1 MFYHKYSKYLVYIC
15 VLIAVLLTA
24 ACNLQPFSSVKVK
37 AKPKLYVPLGSK
49 SMTSNDIDEHIRSI
63 LAPKHGSSSGT
74 EARIFRYTPPDAT
87 DEDKNQLRYLIHY
100 PVKSLDFDISKYFG
114 ENAVASGTGLSYK
127 VDETIS
133 VPTLETTE
141 TCTIAEP
148 EVINTKLLEAFNNAG
163 ASALP
168 SIDIPAGTLSGYEIP
183 VIIDITFEGFE
194 EVTFDNRASLMVS
207 VDPPAGVSCS
217 FSDAKLTSNGNTFNG
232 HHLTYSTEKV
242 VFYISGDKPI
252 SNRLH
257 LTGQITLNGS
267 TPSGGKATFTRT
279 LTGAIKEAKGVN
291 AHLENL
297 TPSGV
302 QTVALPLPDDFKKA
316 VIGEGSLQFSLPQPE
331 GWSGIAIKEKT
342 KIEQAEKDG
351 VSGLRID
358 PHTFRTLGGS
368 INLAGFTLNDSKTLT
383 YTPILDV
390 TLTNATYHKPS
401 ESLSAKFGF
410 SIQKFT
416 ELTLKNKTAFESP
429 KPEPI
434 PEAMKKWIKT
444 IAFKDVSAT
453 VKLLNGLPEGN
464 PITLKLSSTA
474 FHIAEQAHAFPPQ
487 QQKQHTYTSDPS
499 DPNWLLDVDATS
511 QLDLQAKV
519 ELPNYNASDKTFT
532 LKNIST
538 GTDIKVSVETSFNL
552 NWEKITLKK
561 LNSELFFYPEDGFI
575 DLSVLSNL
583 KEAHLQMP
591 EVPVYVYAGSAS
603 GLLADKQI
611 KVGLSA
617 RYTKEGTSAP
627 QSMLLCNETDC
638 TLTNFP
644 SDTFIDTKKEYTEA
658 IPSYSFAI
666 KKGKSVNTLADIMN
680 TYPTGVQ
687 LTYAISMD
695 GVEIK
700 RSDYDAIV
708 NKGGKAE
715 IKLDVLLELP
725 VGFTIDTD
733 DPISLMPFMKT
744 IGAGDFFKGDL
755 LQRSNANDKLISEQI
770 TDALQAI
777 QLDTNIRNESG
788 LQPTVIFRAKAD
800 DGTVLVEKELPS
812 ATGKRELLRLTKDE
826 WDKIQNTYPVYPE
839 LLLKFPNKI
848 IKINKDFT
856 ISGSF
861 SVVAETDIHYTIL

>member
-37 AKPKLYVPLGSK
+37 AKPTLYVPLGSK

-63 LAPKHGSSSGT
+63 LAPKESSSSGT

-87 DEDKNQLRYLIHY
+87 GEDKNQLRYLIHY

-133 VPTLETTE
+133 VSTLETTE

-168 SIDIPAGTLSGYEIP
+168 SIDIPAGTPSGYEIP
-183 VIIDITFEGFE
+183 VTIDITFEGFE
-194 EVTFDNRASLMVS
+194 EVTFDKWVSLQVS

-232 HHLTYSTEKV
+232 YSPYASPNV
-242 VFYISGDKPI
+242 VNFNIDDKPI
-252 SNRLH
+252 SNRLR
-257 LTGQITLNGS
+257 LTGRMKVSGS
-267 TPSGGKATFTRT
+267 TPSGGTVTFTRT
-279 LTGAIKEAKGVN
+279 LNGTIKEAKGVN

-297 TPSGV
+297 TPTGA
-302 QTVALPLPDDFKKA
+302 QTMALPLPDAFKKA
-316 VIGEGSLQFSLPQPE
+316 VIGKGSLQFSLPQPE

-351 VSGLRID
+351 VSGLLID
-358 PHTFRTLGGS
+358 PPDFRPLGGE
-368 INLAGFTLNDSKTLT
+368 IDLARLTLNDSKTLT

-390 TLTNATYHKPS
+390 TLTNATYRKPS

-416 ELTLKNKTAFESP
+416 ELTLKNKTSFEIS
-429 KPEPI
+429 KTEPI
-434 PEAMKKWIKT
+434 PEALKKWIKT
-444 IAFKDVSAT
+444 ITFKDVSAR

-474 FHIAEQAHAFPPQ
+474 FHIAEQSHAFPAQ
-487 QQKQHTYTSDPS
+487 QQERHPYTSAS
-499 DPNWLLDVDATS
+499 NWTLDVDNTS

-538 GTDIKVSVETSFNL
+538 GTDIKVSVETSFDL
-552 NWEKITLKK
+552 NWEKMTLKK
-561 LNSELFFYPEDGFI
+561 LSSALFSYPEDDFI
-575 DLSVLSNL
+575 DLSVLSDL
-583 KEAHLQMP
+583 KEAHLKMP

-603 GLLADKQI
+603 GLLANTPI
-611 KVGLSA
+611 KVGLSV
-617 RYTKEGTSAP
+617 RYKEDDQNSP
-627 QSMLLCNETDC
+627 RSMPLCNETDC
-638 TLTNFP
+638 RLRNFP
-644 SDTFIDTKKEYTEA
+644 TDTFSDTKKEYTEA
-658 IPSYSFAI
+658 IPPYSFAI
-666 KKGKSVNTLADIMN
+666 KKGESVNTLADIMN
-680 TYPTGVQ
+680 KYPTGVQ
-687 LTYAISMD
+687 LTYTISMD
-695 GVEIK
+695 EMEIK
-700 RSDYDAIV
+700 RSEYDAIV

-839 LLLKFPNKI
+839 LLLKFPNKT

-861 SVVAETDIHYTIL
+861 SVVAETDIHYTVL

>member
-1 MFYHKYSKYLVYIC
+1 MFSQKYSKYPVYIGA
-15 VLIAVLLTA
+15 LIALLFTT

-63 LAPKHGSSSGT
+63 LAPKDGSSSGT
-74 EARIFRYTPPDAT
+74 EARIFRYTPPDAIG
-87 DEDKNQLRYLIHY
+87 EDKNQLRYLIHY

-148 EVINTKLLEAFNNAG
+148 KVINTKLLEAFNNAG
-163 ASALP
+163 ASAPP

-183 VIIDITFEGFE
+183 VTIDITFEGFE
-194 EVTFDNRASLMVS
+194 EVTFDNRMSLTVS

-232 HHLTYSTEKV
+232 YSPYASPNV
-242 VFYISGDKPI
+242 VNFNIDDKPI
-252 SNRLH
+252 SNRLR
-257 LTGQITLNGS
+257 LTGRMKVSGS
-267 TPSGGKATFTRT
+267 TPSGGTVTFTRT
-279 LTGAIKEAKGVN
+279 LTGTIKEAKGVN

-297 TPSGV
+297 TPTGA
-302 QTVALPLPDDFKKA
+302 QTIALPLPDAFKKA
-316 VIGEGSLQFSLPQPE
+316 VIGEGSLQFSLPQPK

-351 VSGLRID
+351 VSGLLID
-358 PHTFRTLGGS
+358 PPDFRPLGGA
-368 INLAGFTLNDSKTLT
+368 IDLAGLTLNDSKTLT

-390 TLTNATYHKPS
+390 TLTNATYRKPS

-416 ELTLKNKTAFESP
+416 ELTLKNKTSFESP

-434 PEAMKKWIKT
+434 PEALKKWIKT
-444 IAFKDVSAT
+444 ITFTDVSAR

-474 FHIAEQAHAFPPQ
+474 FHIAEQSHAFPAQ
-487 QQKQHTYTSDPS
+487 QQERHPYTSAS
-499 DPNWLLDVDATS
+499 NWTLDVDNTS
-511 QLDLQAKV
+511 QLDLQATV

-538 GTDIKVSVETSFNL
+538 GTDIKVSVETSFDL
-552 NWEKITLKK
+552 NWEKMTLKK
-561 LNSELFFYPEDGFI
+561 LSSELFSYPEDDFI
-575 DLSVLSNL
+575 DLSVLSDL
-583 KEAHLQMP
+583 QEAHLKMP
-591 EVPVYVYAGSAS
+591 EVPVYVYAGTAS
-603 GLLADKQI
+603 GLLANTPI
-611 KVGLSA
+611 KVGLSV
-617 RYTKEGTSAP
+617 RYKEDDQNSP

-638 TLTNFP
+638 RLRNFP
-644 SDTFIDTKKEYTEA
+644 TDTFVDTKKEYTEA
-658 IPSYSFAI
+658 IPPYSFAI
-666 KKGKSVNTLADIMN
+666 KKGESVNTLADIMN
-680 TYPTGVQ
+680 KYPTGVQ
-687 LTYAISMD
+687 LTYTISMD
-695 GVEIK
+695 GMEIK
-700 RSDYDAIV
+700 RSEYDAIV

-755 LQRSNANDKLISEQI
+755 LQRSNANDKLIDEQI

-788 LQPTVIFRAKAD
+788 LQPTVIFRAKAEN
-800 DGTVLVEKELPS
+800 GTKLVEKELLS
-812 ATGKRELLRLTKDE
+812 ATGKRELLLLTKDE

-839 LLLKFPNKI
+839 LLLKFPNKT

-861 SVVAETDIHYTIL
+861 SVVAETNIDYTIL

>member
-1 MFYHKYSKYLVYIC
+1 MFSQKYSKYPVYIGAF
-15 VLIAVLLTA
+15 IALLFTT

-87 DEDKNQLRYLIHY
+87 GEDKNQLRYLIHY

-127 VDETIS
+127 VDEKIS

-148 EVINTKLLEAFNNAG
+148 EVINIKLLEAFNNAG
-163 ASALP
+163 ASAPP

-183 VIIDITFEGFE
+183 VTIDITFEGFE
-194 EVTFDNRASLMVS
+194 EVTFDNWASLMVS

-232 HHLTYSTEKV
+232 YSSYYSPNV
-242 VFYISGDKPI
+242 VNFDIDDKPI
-252 SNRLH
+252 SNRLR
-257 LTGQITLNGS
+257 LTGRMKVSGS
-267 TPSGGKATFTRT
+267 TPSGGKATFMRT

-316 VIGEGSLQFSLPQPE
+316 VIGGGSLQFSLPQPK
-331 GWSGIAIKEKT
+331 GWIGIAIKEKT

-416 ELTLKNKTAFESP
+416 ELTLKNKTAFEIS
-429 KPEPI
+429 KAEHI

-561 LNSELFFYPEDGFI
+561 LNSEPFSYPEDGFI

-583 KEAHLQMP
+583 QEAHLQMP

-627 QSMLLCNETDC
+627 QPMLLCNETDC

-644 SDTFIDTKKEYTEA
+644 TDKLVDTKKN
-658 IPSYSFAI
+658 I
-666 KKGKSVNTLADIMN
+666 
-680 TYPTGVQ
+680 Q
-687 LTYAISMD
+687 
-695 GVEIK
+695 
-700 RSDYDAIV
+700 
-708 NKGGKAE
+708 
-715 IKLDVLLELP
+715 KLFP
-725 VGFTIDTD
+725 H
-733 DPISLMPFMKT
+733 
-744 IGAGDFFKGDL
+744 
-755 LQRSNANDKLISEQI
+755 
-770 TDALQAI
+770 
-777 QLDTNIRNESG
+777 
-788 LQPTVIFRAKAD
+788 TVSR
-800 DGTVLVEKELPS
+800 
-812 ATGKRELLRLTKDE
+812 
-826 WDKIQNTYPVYPE
+826 
-839 LLLKFPNKI
+839 
-848 IKINKDFT
+848 
-856 ISGSF
+856 
-861 SVVAETDIHYTIL
+861 

>member
-1 MFYHKYSKYLVYIC
+1 MFSQKYSKYPVYIGAF
-15 VLIAVLLTA
+15 IALLFTT

-63 LAPKHGSSSGT
+63 LAPKDGSSSGT

-87 DEDKNQLRYLIHY
+87 GEDKNQLRYLIHY

-163 ASALP
+163 TSALP

-194 EVTFDNRASLMVS
+194 EVTFDNWASLMVS

-232 HHLTYSTEKV
+232 YSSYYSPNV
-242 VFYISGDKPI
+242 VNFDIDDKSI
-252 SNRLH
+252 SNRLR
-257 LTGQITLNGS
+257 LTGQMTLSGS

-279 LTGAIKEAKGVN
+279 LTGTIKEAKGVN

-302 QTVALPLPDDFKKA
+302 QTVVLPLPDDFKKA
-316 VIGEGSLQFSLPQPE
+316 VIGGGSLQFSLPQPK
-331 GWSGIAIKEKT
+331 GWRGIAIKEKT

-358 PHTFRTLGGS
+358 PPAFRTLGGS
-368 INLAGFTLNDSKTLT
+368 IDLAGFTLNDSKTLT

-390 TLTNATYHKPS
+390 TLTNATYRKPS
-401 ESLSAKFGF
+401 ETLSAKFGF

-416 ELTLKNKTAFESP
+416 VLTLKNKTAFEIS
-429 KPEPI
+429 KTEPI
-434 PEAMKKWIKT
+434 PDAMKKWIKT

-487 QQKQHTYTSDPS
+487 QQKQDTYTSDP
-499 DPNWLLDVDATS
+499 NWRLLDVDATS

-561 LNSELFFYPEDGFI
+561 LNSEPFSYPEDGFI

-644 SDTFIDTKKEYTEA
+644 TDKLVDTKKEYTEA

-733 DPISLMPFMKT
+733 DPISLMPLMKT
-744 IGAGDFFKGDL
+744 IGAGDFLQGDL
-755 LQRSNANDKLISEQI
+755 LNRTSANDKLIDEQI

-788 LQPTVIFRAKAD
+788 LQPTVIFRAKAEN
-800 DGTVLVEKELPS
+800 GTKLVEKELPS
-812 ATGKRELLRLTKDE
+812 ATGKRELLLLTKDE

-839 LLLKFPNKI
+839 LLLKFPSKT

-856 ISGSF
+856 ISGAF
-861 SVVAETDIHYTIL
+861 SVVAETNIDYTIL

>member
-1 MFYHKYSKYLVYIC
+1 MFSQKYSKYPVYIGAF
-15 VLIAVLLTA
+15 IALLFTT

-63 LAPKHGSSSGT
+63 LAPKDGSSSGT

-87 DEDKNQLRYLIHY
+87 GEDKNQLRYLIHY

-133 VPTLETTE
+133 VPTLETTK

-163 ASALP
+163 ASAPL
-168 SIDIPAGTLSGYEIP
+168 SIDIPAGTPSGYEIP
-183 VIIDITFEGFE
+183 VTIDITFEGFE
-194 EVTFDNRASLMVS
+194 EVTFDNWVSLQVS

-232 HHLTYSTEKV
+232 YSPYASPNV
-242 VFYISGDKPI
+242 VNFNIDDKPI
-252 SNRLH
+252 SNRLR
-257 LTGQITLNGS
+257 LTGRMKVSGS
-267 TPSGGKATFTRT
+267 TPSGGTVTFTRT
-279 LTGAIKEAKGVN
+279 LNGTIKEAKGVN

-297 TPSGV
+297 TPTGA
-302 QTVALPLPDDFKKA
+302 QTMALPLPDAFKKA
-316 VIGEGSLQFSLPQPE
+316 VIGKGSLQFSLPQPE

-351 VSGLRID
+351 VSGLLID
-358 PHTFRTLGGS
+358 PPDFRPLGGE
-368 INLAGFTLNDSKTLT
+368 IDLAGLTLNDSKTLT

-390 TLTNATYHKPS
+390 TLTNATYRKPS

-416 ELTLKNKTAFESP
+416 ELTLKNKTSFESP

-434 PEAMKKWIKT
+434 PEALKKWIKT
-444 IAFKDVSAT
+444 ITFKDVSAR

-561 LNSELFFYPEDGFI
+561 LNSEPFSYPEDGFI

-603 GLLADKQI
+603 GLLANTPI

-617 RYTKEGTSAP
+617 HYTKEGTSAL

-644 SDTFIDTKKEYTEA
+644 TDKLVDTKKEYTEA

-666 KKGKSVNTLADIMN
+666 KKGKSVKTLADIMN

-733 DPISLMPFMKT
+733 DPISLMPLMKT
-744 IGAGDFFKGDL
+744 IGAGDFLQGDL
-755 LQRSNANDKLISEQI
+755 LNRTSANDKLIDEQI
-770 TDALQAI
+770 TNALQAI

-800 DGTVLVEKELPS
+800 DETVLVEKELPS
-812 ATGKRELLRLTKDE
+812 ATEKRELLLLTKDE

-839 LLLKFPNKI
+839 LLLKFPNKT

-861 SVVAETDIHYTIL
+861 SVVAETNIDYTVL